1 MNCPRCH
8 GLMVS
13 IRLEDAG
20 GSSLYFSGWR
30 CLLCG
35 AVIDSVIKANRKVFH
50 GPMGSRV
57 HARYGV
63 SLVPPSSLKGKG

>member
-20 GSSLYFSGWR
+20 GSSLRFSGWR

-35 AVIDSVIKANRKVFH
+35 EVIDSVIKANRKGFH
-50 GPMGSRV
+50 GPMDSRG
-57 HARYGV
+57 HA
-63 SLVPPSSLKGKG
+63 